1 MTVHKIGGTVVM
13 MKKFDAE
20 GALAANALMAS
31 GDIDPAHPARI
42 ALCRFFAENIAVG
55 AKGLEETVLGGAGFL
70 QDANL
75 ALAS

>member
-1 MTVHKIGGTVVM
+1 
-13 MKKFDAE
+13 
-20 GALAANALMAS
+20 MAS
-31 GDIDPAHPARI
+31 AGDNIRTKPKAGGDTDPAHPARI

-55 AKGLEETVLGGAGFL
+55 AKGLEDTVLGGAGFL

>member
-1 MTVHKIGGTVVM
+1 L
-13 MKKFDAE
+13 AQA
-20 GALAANALMAS
+20 ALAAQKLMQE
-31 GDIDPAHPARI
+31 GDSDPAHAARI

-55 AKGLEETVLGGAGFL
+55 AKGLEDTVMSGSGFL